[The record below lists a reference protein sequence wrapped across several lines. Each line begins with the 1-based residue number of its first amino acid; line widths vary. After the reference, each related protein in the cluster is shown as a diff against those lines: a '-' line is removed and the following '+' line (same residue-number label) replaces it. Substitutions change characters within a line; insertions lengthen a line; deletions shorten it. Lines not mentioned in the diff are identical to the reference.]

1 MLDSI
6 LRIFIFNPICPRT
19 FLNLLTSFT
28 VLFYH
33 YGDWFQISRRFRYS
47 NRNGNFS
54 RSFSNRD
61 MEFRSLLEFINH
73 SFQLVIIELWR
84 QKFKRIPNQ
93 CWWSMFILIHIFM
106 IYLLGLLN
114 IRSCIIGLLDLSF
127 LTCLLIFFFYDKLSY
142 NEVFEPYGHYCWF
155 YTIYFFR
162 NFLE

>member
-19 FLNLLTSFT
+19 FLNLFTSFT

-33 YGDWFQISRRFRYS
+33 YRDCISNLPPFP
-47 NRNGNFS
+47 
-54 RSFSNRD
+54 
-61 MEFRSLLEFINH
+61 LLELKWKFFPFFFKSRYGISVFVGIYY

-93 CWWSMFILIHIFM
+93 CWWSMCILIHIFL

-142 NEVFEPYGHYCWF
+142 NEVFEPYGQYCWF
-155 YTIYFFR
+155 CTIYFFR
-162 NFLE
+162 NF

>member
-1 MLDSI
+1 MSS
-6 LRIFIFNPICPRT
+6 NV
-19 FLNLLTSFT
+19 LNLFASFA

-33 YGDWFQISRRFRYS
+33 YRDYISNLPPFP
-47 NRNGNFS
+47 
-54 RSFSNRD
+54 
-61 MEFRSLLEFINH
+61 LLELKWKIFPFFFKSRYGISVFVGIYY

-93 CWWSMFILIHIFM
+93 CWWSMCILIHIFLTH
-106 IYLLGLLN
+106 LLGLLN

-142 NEVFEPYGHYCWF
+142 NEVFKPYGQYCWF

-162 NFLE
+162 NF